1 MLRVSSTRR
10 AVGQST
16 LHYSTLLCSLPAARL
31 ESTGQER
38 AAARRRRAVLCCALS
53 RRLRYFASRTSDP
66 ISICRESASARAEQR
81 RAERGTCI
89 AVRGDVCLFGFCFGA
104 NAAANCSTLLQSM
117 LQSDIN
123 NGSYGPFVK
132 YCAIL
137 MYCTEQTQ

>member
-16 LHYSTLLCSLPAARL
+16 LLYSVVSQQLGSKAQDRNV
-31 ESTGQER
+31 QQR
-38 AAARRRRAVLCCALS
+38 ADDVLCCAVLYRDDYVTS
-53 RRLRYFASRTSDP
+53 PRARRTRL
-66 ISICRESASARAEQR
+66 ASAASPRLPEER
-81 RAERGTCI
+81 RAERRGTCI
-89 AVRGDVCLFGFCFGA
+89 AVRGDICLFGFCFGA

-132 YCAIL
+132 YCAVL
-137 MYCTEQTQ
+137 VYCTVYCT